1 MGYMAGVT
9 DDPYSS
15 VGGDKPIPTYGKF
28 VYGGFGTSA
37 RMLNVYVQFG
47 ENAVGQPLLSLERGF
62 DGTWYLEE
70 DIHAEVEVDFAIVA
84 MAVYWHG
91 ESVVGSNSYEGIVE
105 RATALVALRM
115 TDFMAGGYEWIGLEK
130 HPHLLADVIE
140 YLMSVK

>member
-15 VGGDKPIPTYGKF
+15 VGGDKPIAVYDKF
-28 VYGGFGTSA
+28 VYGFGTSA

-47 ENAVGQPLLSLERGF
+47 ENAEGQPLVSLERGF
-62 DGTWYLEE
+62 DGTWYLAE
-70 DIHAEVEVDFAIVA
+70 DVHAAMEVDFAIVA
-84 MAVYWHG
+84 MAVYWYG
-91 ESVVGSNSYEGIVE
+91 DNQVGSNSYEGIVE
-105 RATALVALRM
+105 RAAAFVVLRM
-115 TDFMAGGYEWIGLEK
+115 NDFMSGGYEWIGLEK